1 MSNPDQAPPPPEHP
15 SRPPEASPL
24 EPALRAAK
32 TFLWPFMLS
41 MAMAFVG
48 ARRDI
53 DWLYYAGLGGV
64 AVSMIGLFL
73 WLVRP

>member
-1 MSNPDQAPPPPEHP
+1 MSEPDHEPPPPA
-15 SRPPEASPL
+15 PEPSPL

-32 TFLWPFMLS
+32 VFLWPFMLS
-41 MAMAFVG
+41 MAMAFIG

-64 AVSMIGLFL
+64 GLSMIGLFI
-73 WLVRP
+73 WLTRA